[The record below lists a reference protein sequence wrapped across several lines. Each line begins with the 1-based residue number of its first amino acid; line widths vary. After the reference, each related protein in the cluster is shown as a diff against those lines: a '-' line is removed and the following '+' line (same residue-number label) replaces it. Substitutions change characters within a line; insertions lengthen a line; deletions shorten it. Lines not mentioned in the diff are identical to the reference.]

1 MIYLISITSL
11 NLLYDYLEYDSTLGE
26 LESNILASWCDLT
39 ELGNCVETLL
49 GCYDYSPLAAILF
62 LQELDQHICRII
74 GETFGSNR
82 SNYVVFAEVLEV
94 LICILRSLDPK
105 RIVLRGLALVRYI
118 AIQEPQTLL
127 HCN

>member
-1 MIYLISITSL
+1 MFYLISITSL
-11 NLLYDYLEYDSTLGE
+11 NLLYDYLEYDSTLSE

-82 SNYVVFAEVLEV
+82 SNYVVFAEVLEI

>member
-1 MIYLISITSL
+1 MFSLISITSL
-11 NLLYDYLEYDSTLGE
+11 DLLNDYLKNDSTLCE
-26 LESNILASWCDLT
+26 LESNILASRCDLT
-39 ELGNCVETLL
+39 ELSNCVESLL
-49 GCYDYSPLAAILF
+49 GCYDYTPLAAILF

-94 LICILRSLDPK
+94 LICILGSLDPK

-118 AIQEPQTLL
+118 SIQQPQTLL
-127 HCN
+127 HRN